1 MNKSSVILEEEI
13 STLSK
18 EVAVT
23 KELKADKEKMQGQL
37 NSKDQAL
44 KAEEKKVEQLKA
56 KLDKLG

>member
-44 KAEEKKVEQLKA
+44 KAEEKKVEQHKVET
-56 KLDKLG
+56 K